1 MGEVIKTRFVL
12 SLAGRD
18 MGRVAVTV
26 GVTED
31 GRLLVADGRTHKL
44 ISPKKKKLKHLQ
56 FIPCEAGELDSLI
69 HRGALTDIELAKAC
83 KAVEDAIDY
92 PTINAKE

>member
-1 MGEVIKTRFVL
+1 MDRVMESRFVL

-31 GRLLVADGRTHKL
+31 GCVLIADGRTHRL
-44 ISPKKKKLKHLQ
+44 ESPKKKKLKHLM
-56 FIPCEAGELDSLI
+56 FVTCEAGELDSLI
-69 HRGALTDIELAKAC
+69 HRGALTDTELAKAC
-83 KAVEDAIDY
+83 KAVEDAIDTY
-92 PTINAKE
+92 DKV

>member
-1 MGEVIKTRFVL
+1 MGEIMETRFVL

-18 MGRVAVTV
+18 MSRVAVTV

-31 GRLLVADGRTHKL
+31 GRVLIADGRTHRL
-44 ISPKKKKLKHLQ
+44 GRPKKKKLKHLM
-56 FIPCEAGELDSLI
+56 FVACDTGELDSLI

-83 KAVEDAIDY
+83 KAVEDAIDTY
-92 PTINAKE
+92 DKV

>member
-1 MGEVIKTRFVL
+1 MGRVMETRFVL

-31 GRLLVADGRTHKL
+31 GMVLIADGRTHRL
-44 ISPKKKKLKHLQ
+44 GNPKRKKLKHLM
-56 FIPCEAGELDSLI
+56 FVACEAGELDSLI

-83 KAVEDAIDY
+83 KAVEDAIDTY
-92 PTINAKE
+92 DKV